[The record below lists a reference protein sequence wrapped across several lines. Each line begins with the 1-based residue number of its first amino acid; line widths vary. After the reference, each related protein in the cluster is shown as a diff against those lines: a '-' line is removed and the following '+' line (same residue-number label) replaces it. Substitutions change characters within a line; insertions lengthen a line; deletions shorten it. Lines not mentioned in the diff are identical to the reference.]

1 MSGPRVNFLKKSEQ
15 RYQGAVSRRFMLVGV
30 VVTPIVVIAL
40 LSSIKLVQYTSVKSD
55 LKTSREIWADLE
67 PRLELFK
74 NENRGLVTN
83 HKVMELLDGWQNSQ
97 ASLVGLLT
105 DIQDAV
111 PANIQ
116 FTRLSIRSAM
126 KSSTYDSPEDMQL
139 AYDLIVEGISQ
150 GDEAETEV
158 LRLPRELLAAE
169 EVSTTF
175 DSLKLASMR
184 KRSGGGAS
192 NQREFRL
199 VSEILD

>member
-150 GDEAETEV
+150 GDEAETGA

-169 EVSTTF
+169 EVRTTF
-175 DSLKLASMR
+175 D
-184 KRSGGGAS
+184 
-192 NQREFRL
+192 
-199 VSEILD
+199 